1 MDHVT
6 TDVLVVG
13 AGAAGMYA
21 SVSAAKLGADVII
34 CDKSLISRGG
44 ATVMAQMTV
53 AAAIAH
59 QEADHWTHH
68 LHDTI
73 QSGQG
78 LCNEKLSYQLCKNAP
93 RKILEMRDWKTDWAN
108 DNARIRQ
115 VLAPGHEV
123 KRCCYVDFLSTGP
136 AVART
141 LRGEVAKHKNIKR
154 ICRFR
159 SAMVFLAYDNFIN
172 CSIIVEIMKKLLGSV
187 VI

>member
-1 MDHVT
+1 MDHLN

-21 SVSAAKLGADVII
+21 SVSAAKSGAEVIL

-53 AAAIAH
+53 AAAIGH
-59 QEADHWTHH
+59 EEADHWTHH

-73 QSGQG
+73 HSGQG
-78 LCNEKLSYQLCKNAP
+78 LCNEKLSYELCKNAP
-93 RKILEMRDWKTDWAN
+93 NKILEMRDWKTDWAN

-123 KRCCYVDFLSTGP
+123 KRCCYVDFLNTGP
-136 AVART
+136 SITSRSTVACSPSM
-141 LRGEVAKHKNIKR
+141 EV
-154 ICRFR
+154 
-159 SAMVFLAYDNFIN
+159 MYFI
-172 CSIIVEIMKKLLGSV
+172 G
-187 VI
+187 